1 MLLLSVT
8 GAGNSAAREG
18 PLGIAR
24 LPFMSKTS
32 SMGRGI
38 QAVLAVGERHAR
50 GFPGGSAAEVAAD
63 LDRDRSQ
70 VSRSLR
76 TGGQEG
82 FLARTAARTYV
93 LDWSVFTDAQLLT
106 ERRLQADGATALD
119 ALAAGTNEAC
129 FLGVLRGDSTV
140 TIGESVPAG
149 SNLVGSWLGR
159 PYPAYCSDAGQAV
172 LWEAPEEEVR
182 SVFSQ
187 VVFTRHGP
195 NTPAS
200 VDEFLARREAARARG
215 YSIVDEEAE
224 PGLYSLAVPVRD
236 FKGDVVAALQIVG
249 IKDRLEPRRESCA
262 AALMARGSW
271 LESRLGYRS

>member
-1 MLLLSVT
+1 
-8 GAGNSAAREG
+8 
-18 PLGIAR
+18 
-24 LPFMSKTS
+24 MSKTS

-38 QAVLAVGERHAR
+38 EALLAVGAR
-50 GFPGGSAAEVAAD
+50 QAGGSGGGTAAGIAAD
-63 LDRDRSQ
+63 LGRDRSQ

-76 TGGQEG
+76 TAEQEG
-82 FLARTAARTYV
+82 FLRRTPKRTYA
-93 LDWSVFTDAQLLT
+93 LDWGVFTDAQLLT
-106 ERRLQADGATALD
+106 ARRLQQDGSTALD
-119 ALAAGTNEAC
+119 ALAAETDEAC
-129 FLGVLRGDSTV
+129 FLGILHGASTV
-140 TIGESVPAG
+140 TIGESVPAS

-172 LWEAPEEEVR
+172 LWDASDTEAHR
-182 SVFSQ
+182 VFSQ
-187 VVFTRHGP
+187 VEFTRHGP

-200 VDEFLARREAARARG
+200 VEEFLERRQAARARG

-249 IKDRLEPRRESCA
+249 IKDRLEPRRERCA

-271 LESRLGYRS
+271 LEARLGYQAEP